1 MKRTVTTAAWFA
13 AAQFAIVLGGAAILQ
28 PSMIASASAHDAE
41 TVKQIFAQQLP
52 NVPGN
57 SMTAFVVEYA
67 PGGKS
72 ESHHHTGSVFAYV
85 LEGEI
90 RSQISDGQ
98 PAKVYKAG
106 EFFYEPPGSSHLVS
120 ENASATKPAKL
131 LAVFVAADEAVLT
144 APGTTN

>member
-1 MKRTVTTAAWFA
+1 VTTAWFA
-13 AAQFAIVLGGAAILQ
+13 AALGAAILQ
-28 PSMIASASAHDAE
+28 PATIGSASAHDTE

-52 NVPGN
+52 NVPGS
-57 SMTAFVVEYA
+57 SMTAFVVDYA

-72 ESHHHTGSVFAYV
+72 QSHHHSGSVFAYV

-120 ENASATKPAKL
+120 ENASETKPAKL
-131 LAVFVAADEAVLT
+131 LAVFVADDKAVLT
-144 APGTTN
+144 APGVGN

>member
-1 MKRTVTTAAWFA
+1 MRRTVTAAWFA
-13 AAQFAIVLGGAAILQ
+13 AALGAAILQ
-28 PSMIASASAHDAE
+28 PATIGSASAHDTE

-57 SMTAFVVEYA
+57 SMTAFVVDYA

-72 ESHHHTGSVFAYV
+72 PSHHHSGSVFAYV

-98 PAKVYKAG
+98 PPKVYKAG

-120 ENASATKPAKL
+120 ENASDTKPAKL
-131 LAVFVAADEAVLT
+131 LAVFVADDKAVLT
-144 APGTTN
+144 APGVGN

>member
-1 MKRTVTTAAWFA
+1 MRRSFATAAWFA
-13 AAQFAIVLGGAAILQ
+13 AALSAAILQ
-28 PSMIASASAHDAE
+28 PSMIGSASADDAE
-41 TVKQIFAQQLP
+41 TVKQIFAKQLP

-67 PGGKS
+67 PGGKG
-72 ESHHHTGSVFAYV
+72 EAHHHSGSVFAYV

-106 EFFYEPPGSSHLVS
+106 EFFYEPPGSDHLVS

-131 LAVFVAADEAVLT
+131 LAVFVADDKAVLT
-144 APGTTN
+144 APGTIN

>member
-1 MKRTVTTAAWFA
+1 MKRHLTWFA
-13 AAQFAIVLGGAAILQ
+13 AALSAAIVQPTMAGG
-28 PSMIASASAHDAE
+28 ASAHDAE

-57 SMTAFVVEYA
+57 SMTAVVVEYA

-72 ESHHHTGSVFAYV
+72 ASHHHTGSVFAYV

-106 EFFYEPPGSSHLVS
+106 EFFYEPPGSDHLVS

-131 LAVFVAADEAVLT
+131 LAVFVADDKAVLT
-144 APGTTN
+144 APGTVN

>member
-1 MKRTVTTAAWFA
+1 MKRHLTWFA
-13 AAQFAIVLGGAAILQ
+13 AALSTAIVQPTMAGG
-28 PSMIASASAHDAE
+28 ASAHDAE

-57 SMTAFVVEYA
+57 SMTAVVVEYA

-72 ESHHHTGSVFAYV
+72 ASHHHTGSVFAYV

-120 ENASATKPAKL
+120 ENASATRPAKL

-144 APGTTN
+144 APGTIN

>member
-1 MKRTVTTAAWFA
+1 MRCSFVTAAWFA
-13 AAQFAIVLGGAAILQ
+13 AGLGAAILQ
-28 PSMIASASAHDAE
+28 PTMIGSANAHDAE
-41 TVKQIFAQQLP
+41 TVKKIFAQHLP

-67 PGGKS
+67 PGGKGAA
-72 ESHHHTGSVFAYV
+72 HHHSGSVFAYV

-106 EFFYEPPGSSHLVS
+106 EFFYEPPGSDHLVS

-131 LAVFVAADEAVLT
+131 LAVFVADDNAVLT
-144 APGTTN
+144 APGVSN

>member
-1 MKRTVTTAAWFA
+1 MKRHLIWFA
-13 AAQFAIVLGGAAILQ
+13 AALSAAILQ
-28 PSMIASASAHDAE
+28 PSITGSASADDAE
-41 TVKQIFAQQLP
+41 TVKQIFAKQLP

-67 PGGKS
+67 PGGKGA
-72 ESHHHTGSVFAYV
+72 SHHHTGSVFAYV

-106 EFFYEPPGSSHLVS
+106 EFFYEPPGSDHLVS

-131 LAVFVAADEAVLT
+131 LAVFVAEDDAVLT

>member
-1 MKRTVTTAAWFA
+1 MKRTLGTAAWFA
-13 AAQFAIVLGGAAILQ
+13 AARLAIVLGAAAIVQ
-28 PSMIASASAHDAE
+28 PATIGGASAHDAANV
-41 TVKQIFAQQLP
+41 TQIFAQQLA

-57 SMTAFVVEYA
+57 SMTAVVVEYA

-72 ESHHHTGSVFAYV
+72 PSHHHSGSVFAYV

-106 EFFYEPPGSSHLVS
+106 EFFFEPPGSSHLVS

-131 LAVFVAADEAVLT
+131 LAVFVAADGATLT
-144 APGTTN
+144 APGVHN

>member
-1 MKRTVTTAAWFA
+1 MKRSFSTAVWFA
-13 AAQFAIVLGGAAILQ
+13 AALGAVILQ
-28 PSMIASASAHDAE
+28 PNVIGSASAHDAE
-41 TVKQIFAQQLP
+41 TVKQIFSKQLP

-67 PGGKS
+67 PGGKGQA
-72 ESHHHTGSVFAYV
+72 HHHSGSVFAYV

-106 EFFYEPPGSSHLVS
+106 EFFYEPPGSDHLVS

-131 LAVFVAADEAVLT
+131 LAVFVADDKAVLT
-144 APGTTN
+144 APGTIN

>member
-1 MKRTVTTAAWFA
+1 MKRHLTWFA
-13 AAQFAIVLGGAAILQ
+13 AALSAAIVQPTMAGG
-28 PSMIASASAHDAE
+28 ASAHDAE

-57 SMTAFVVEYA
+57 SMTAVVVEYA

-72 ESHHHTGSVFAYV
+72 ASHHHTGSVFAYV

-90 RSQISDGQ
+90 RSQISDGA

-131 LAVFVAADEAVLT
+131 LAVFVADDKAVLT
-144 APGTTN
+144 APGVNN

>member
-13 AAQFAIVLGGAAILQ
+13 AALSAAILQ
-28 PSMIASASAHDAE
+28 PSVVGSASAHDAE

-90 RSQISDGQ
+90 RSQISDGA
-98 PAKVYKAG
+98 PPKVYKAG

-144 APGTTN
+144 APGVSN

>member
-1 MKRTVTTAAWFA
+1 MRRTVTTAWFA
-13 AAQFAIVLGGAAILQ
+13 AALGAAILQ
-28 PSMIASASAHDAE
+28 PATIGSASAHDTE

-72 ESHHHTGSVFAYV
+72 QSHHHSGSVFAYV

-120 ENASATKPAKL
+120 ENASETKPAKL
-131 LAVFVAADEAVLT
+131 LAVFVADDKAVLT
-144 APGTTN
+144 APGA

>member
-1 MKRTVTTAAWFA
+1 MRRSFAHAAWFA
-13 AAQFAIVLGGAAILQ
+13 AAFAATILQ
-28 PSMIASASAHDAE
+28 PGITGGASAHDAE
-41 TVKQIFAQQLP
+41 TVKQIFQKQLP

-57 SMTAFVVEYA
+57 SMTAFVVEYE
-67 PGGKS
+67 PGGKGKA
-72 ESHHHTGSVFAYV
+72 HHHAGSVFAYV

-106 EFFYEPPGSSHLVS
+106 EYFYEPPGSDHLVS

-131 LAVFVAADEAVLT
+131 LAVFVADDKAVLT

>member
-1 MKRTVTTAAWFA
+1 MKRSFATAARFA
-13 AAQFAIVLGGAAILQ
+13 AALGAVILQ
-28 PSMIASASAHDAE
+28 PSTIGSASAHDAE
-41 TVKQIFAQQLP
+41 TVKQIFAKQLP

-72 ESHHHTGSVFAYV
+72 TSHHHSGSVFAYV

-98 PAKVYKAG
+98 PAKVFKAG
-106 EFFYEPPGSSHLVS
+106 ESFYEPPGSDHLVS

-131 LAVFVAADEAVLT
+131 LAVFVADDNAVLT
-144 APGTTN
+144 APGVNN

>member
-1 MKRTVTTAAWFA
+1 MRRTVTTAWFA
-13 AAQFAIVLGGAAILQ
+13 AALSAAILQ
-28 PSMIASASAHDAE
+28 PSVVGSASAHDAANV
-41 TVKQIFAQQLP
+41 TQIFAQQLA

-57 SMTAFVVEYA
+57 SMTALVVEYA

-72 ESHHHTGSVFAYV
+72 DSHHHTGSVFAYV

-98 PAKVYKAG
+98 PAKIYKAG
-106 EFFYEPPGSSHLVS
+106 EFFYEPPGSDHLVS

-131 LAVFVAADEAVLT
+131 LAVFVADDKAVLT
-144 APGTTN
+144 APGVAN

>member
-1 MKRTVTTAAWFA
+1 MKRTVTAAWFA
-13 AAQFAIVLGGAAILQ
+13 AAQVALGLGGAAILQ
-28 PSMIASASAHDAE
+28 PSIVGSASAHDTE

-72 ESHHHTGSVFAYV
+72 PSHHHTGSVFAYV
-85 LEGEI
+85 LSGEI
-90 RSQISDGQ
+90 RSQISDGA

-106 EFFYEPPGSSHLVS
+106 EFFFEPPGSDHLVS

-131 LAVFVAADEAVLT
+131 LAVFVAADGAVLT

>member
-1 MKRTVTTAAWFA
+1 MKRSFATAAWSA
-13 AAQFAIVLGGAAILQ
+13 AALSAAILQ
-28 PSMIASASAHDAE
+28 PGTAGTAAAHDAE
-41 TVKQIFAQQLP
+41 TVKQIFTKHLP

-57 SMTAFVVEYA
+57 SLTAVVVDYA
-67 PGGKS
+67 PGGKGAA
-72 ESHHHTGSVFAYV
+72 HHHSGSVFAYV

-106 EFFYEPPGSSHLVS
+106 EFFYEPPGSDHLVS

-131 LAVFVAADEAVLT
+131 LAVFVAADDAVLT
-144 APGTTN
+144 APGVGN